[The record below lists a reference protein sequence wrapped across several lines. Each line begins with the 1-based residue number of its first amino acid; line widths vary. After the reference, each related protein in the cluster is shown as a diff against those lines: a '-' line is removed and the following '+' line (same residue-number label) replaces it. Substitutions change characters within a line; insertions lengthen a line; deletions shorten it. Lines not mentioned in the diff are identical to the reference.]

1 MSFEI
6 EKKDF
11 LSKKD
16 KSKKGKID
24 EKIIPLVNKINSFS
38 NYYTTSSCAGRIKLF
53 VPSKRKQDTKLIF
66 ARHNKVTFNEIKK
79 NLEKLPKESV
89 WFRQESFIIHVCC
102 KTVEDAQ
109 TLLDIANNA
118 GLKRAGII
126 TTKNKII
133 VELISTEHFDTI
145 IAGNGRLLID
155 DSFLKILISEA
166 NSKLKSNFEKLIKF
180 EHLIS
185 F

>member
-1 MSFEI
+1 MSFET
-6 EKKDF
+6 EKKAF

-24 EKIIPLVNKINSFS
+24 EKIIPLINKINSFP

-53 VPSKRKQDTKLIF
+53 IPSKRKQDTKLIF
-66 ARHNKVTFNEIKK
+66 VKHDKVSFEQIKNKLNKI
-79 NLEKLPKESV
+79 PKQAV

-102 KTVEDAQ
+102 KTIEDAQ
-109 TLLDIANNA
+109 KLLDVANNA

-145 IAGNGRLLID
+145 IAKNGKLIIN
-155 DSFLKILISEA
+155 DSFLKILINEA
-166 NSKLKSNFEKLIKF
+166 NNKLKHNFDKLKRF
-180 EHLIS
+180 EELL
-185 F
+185 

>member
-6 EKKDF
+6 EKKNF

-16 KSKKGKID
+16 KSKKGRID
-24 EKIIPLVNKINSFS
+24 EKIIPLVNKINSFP

-66 ARHNKVTFNEIKK
+66 VKHDKVTFNEINK
-79 NLEKLPKESV
+79 NLKKLPKESV

-102 KTVEDAQ
+102 KTFEDAQ
-109 TLLDIANNA
+109 RLLDISNNA

-145 IAGNGRLLID
+145 IAKNGKLLIT
-155 DSFLKILISEA
+155 DSFLKILTKEA
-166 NSKLKSNFEKLIKF
+166 NKRLQNNFEKLKKF
-180 EHLIS
+180 EKFL
-185 F
+185 

>member
-1 MSFEI
+1 MLFET

-24 EKIIPLVNKINSFS
+24 DKILPLVNKVNSFL

-53 VPSKRKQDTKLIF
+53 VPSKRKQDTALIF
-66 ARHNKVTFNEIKK
+66 VKHDKVTFNEVKK

-102 KTVEDAQ
+102 QTIENAQ
-109 TLLDIANNA
+109 KLLDIANKA

-145 IAGNGRLLID
+145 ISQNGELLVN
-155 DSFLKILISEA
+155 DSFLRILISEA
-166 NSKLKSNFEKLIKF
+166 NKKLETNFEKLKKF
-180 EHLIS
+180 WELL
-185 F
+185 